1 MLNRRQLIAAGAT
14 GAALPLL
21 PATVRAAAHEG
32 GEMANLADALTFSV
46 GDTQVT
52 VLSDGAI
59 SIGAD
64 ALQGIDQSGY
74 DTLMKEAYRDPAT
87 FRAAVNGFLVRSGD
101 QTMLVDAG
109 SGGAMGPDLGRLM
122 ANLQATGTAPEDI
135 SMLLATHLHPDHVG
149 GAVADGSAVFPNA
162 ELVVHEDDRTFWS
175 GDAPE
180 GAENFFQLAQ
190 SVLSAYGDRLRP
202 ITGEEA
208 EITSGITAMHLPG
221 HTPGHSGYM
230 ISSGDESLLIWADI
244 VHVAPVQFARP
255 EVTIGFDVNPD
266 QAAETRARMFD
277 RASAD
282 RLKIMGTHI
291 DFPGTG
297 YVATDGDG
305 YRFVEAAY
313 PYKA

>member
-1 MLNRRQLIAAGAT
+1 MNRRQLLAT
-14 GAALPLL
+14 GAATAALPLL
-21 PATVRAAAHEG
+21 PTASFAAAHTSG
-32 GEMANLADALTFSV
+32 DTAALADALTFPV
-46 GDTQVT
+46 GDMTVT

-59 SIGAD
+59 RLGPD
-64 ALQGIDQSGY
+64 ALQGIDADGY
-74 DTLMKEAYRDPAT
+74 DTLMNDAYRDPET

-122 ANLQATGTAPEDI
+122 ANLKATGTNPEDI

-149 GAVADGSAVFPNA
+149 GAVDGGSAVFPNA

-175 GDAPE
+175 GEAPE
-180 GAENFFQLAQ
+180 GAQQFFDLAQ
-190 SVLSAYGDRLRP
+190 SVLSAYGDRLKP

-208 EITSGITAMHLPG
+208 EVTSGITAMHLPG

-255 EVTIGFDVNPD
+255 EVTIGFDVNPE
-266 QAAETRARMFD
+266 QAAATRASLFD

-282 RLKIMGTHI
+282 RMKIMGSHI

-297 YVATDGDG
+297 YVAAHEGG
-305 YRFVEAAY
+305 YHFMPAAY
-313 PYKA
+313 PYKG